1 MLADRRT
8 KIVATI
14 GPATKSRENLSKA
27 ISAGMNVARLN
38 FSHGTH
44 EDHLSVIRNLRELS
58 EELHAP
64 ISILQ
69 DLQGPKIRVGRFQ
82 GGSIELVEREKVIV
96 TTEDVVGKPG
106 LIPSDFKDLPK
117 SCRVGHRIMLDDG
130 LLELRI
136 DKVEQKSVHCTVV
149 FGGTLKDRKGMNV
162 PGGGLAIESLTE
174 KDLKDLEFGLAN
186 GVDFVALSFVRK
198 GDDIRFLQDII
209 KNKAPGTKIIA
220 KIEML
225 EAVEN
230 LEEIVRLSD
239 AVMVARGD
247 LAVEVG
253 QTRLPQIQKQ
263 IVQLC
268 NRIGCPVI
276 TATQMLDSMTENPRP
291 TRAEITDV
299 ANAVLDGSDALMLSA
314 ESASGRYPFKC
325 IQTMHEIIL
334 EVERNG
340 DYYYNMTMESEFFSV
355 AEAIG
360 AAASLTALKLNASA
374 IVCLTTSG
382 RTASIISSFRPKAR
396 IIAVTHILPTLNRL
410 ELAWGIQTLKIK
422 PYTSSDDAMQEI
434 EEMLIQYGLVK
445 TGDKVI
451 LTLGVPV
458 LERGKTNAL
467 RVYTVGH
474 EETKRLGEKEL
485 PLRCKDNSIDL
496 EDGEGHSAKI
506 GASTPP
512 STTDN
517 N

>member
-14 GPATKSRENLSKA
+14 GPATMSKENLRKA
-27 ISAGMNVARLN
+27 IMSGMNVARLN

-44 EDHLSVIRNLRELS
+44 ADHLSVIKNLRELS
-58 EELHAP
+58 VELSAP
-64 ISILQ
+64 VTILQ
-69 DLQGPKIRVGRFQ
+69 DLQGPKIRVGRFEN
-82 GGSIELVEREKVIV
+82 GSIELNDGDQVVLTV
-96 TTEDVVGKPG
+96 DDVLGKPG
-106 LIPSDFKDLPK
+106 LIPSDYKDLPRA
-117 SCRVGHRIMLDDG
+117 STPGNRIMLDDG

-136 DKVEQKSVHCTVV
+136 DSVKGSNVYATVIY
-149 FGGTLKDRKGMNV
+149 GGILKDRKGINI
-162 PGGGLAIESLTE
+162 PGAQLAVECLTE
-174 KDLKDLEFGLAN
+174 KDLRDLDFGLEN
-186 GVDFVALSFVRK
+186 NVDYVALSFVRK
-198 GDDIRFLQDII
+198 GDDIRELQEII
-209 KNKAPGTKIIA
+209 KKKAPGTRIVA

-225 EAVEN
+225 EAIDN

-263 IVQLC
+263 IVSMC
-268 NRIGCPVI
+268 NRIGTPVI
-276 TATQMLDSMTENPRP
+276 TATQMLDSMTGNPRP

-314 ESASGRYPFKC
+314 ESASGKYPFKC
-325 IQTMHEIIL
+325 IQTMHEIIS

-340 DYYYNMTMESEFFSV
+340 DYFYNMSLDSEFFSV

-360 AAASLTALKLNASA
+360 AAASLTALKLNASV

-410 ELAWGIQTLKIK
+410 ELVWGIQGFEIQ
-422 PYTSSDDAMQEI
+422 PYTSSDDAMDQI
-434 EEMLIQYGLVK
+434 EDMLIKYGLVK
-445 TGDKVI
+445 TGDKVV

-467 RVYTVGH
+467 RVYTVGR
-474 EETKRLGEKEL
+474 EDLRRLPEKDL
-485 PLRCKDNSIDL
+485 PLRCQDQVVIPTRV
-496 EDGEGHSAKI
+496 EAQ
-506 GASTPP
+506 TPP
-512 STTDN
+512 QTTKQS
-517 N
+517 